1 MKWFTTRRKLGLL
14 LIIMTVLGW
23 SCGVRREAG
32 AGEEVSFTILQLN
45 DVYEIAPL
53 EGGKAGGLARVA
65 TVKKELLAENPN
77 TIAVIAGDF
86 LSPSFIGTLKMKDGE
101 RIAGL
106 QMVETLNAMG
116 LDYAT
121 FGNHEFD
128 LKDADLLQ
136 KRIDQSHFK
145 FVCSNAFRVD
155 NGERRPFTQNKTPI
169 PPYIIREF
177 TGPGGKK
184 VTVGLTGVVL
194 PFNKADYAAYGDVT
208 ESFRASVNAMKAR
221 TDVMIGITHLAVDDD
236 IALAKAVPG
245 LPLIIGGHDHTN
257 MMRESGN
264 TVITKA
270 DANAKTVY
278 IHRFTYNTA
287 THKTTLRSTLRSIG
301 PDIADDPETEKVV
314 DRWLGQVDDIA
325 KAMGY
330 EAGKVVYQAKTPLI
344 CTEDKVRSEQTNFG
358 TLTTEAF
365 EFVWPGADVYLING
379 GAMRLDDNISGAVT
393 VYDIMRTFPFG
404 GPIARIHLPGS
415 VLKRFLDTSQN
426 TNKTEGGYMQLN
438 HAEATGSGYR
448 IGNAPLDPNKTYA
461 VILPQFVAEG
471 KEANLDFLKDFP
483 NETREQFDTHGAAV
497 KNDIRDIVIRY
508 MEEGKD

>member
-1 MKWFTTRRKLGLL
+1 MKWFTTHRNLGLFL
-14 LIIMTVLGW
+14 LFFAVLDW
-23 SCGVRREAG
+23 SCGVQRKAG
-32 AGEEVSFTILQLN
+32 SGDEVSFTILQLN

-169 PPYIIREF
+169 PPYILREF
-177 TGPGGKK
+177 TSPGGKK

-208 ESFRASVNAMKAR
+208 ESFRAAVNAMKA
-221 TDVMIGITHLAVDDD
+221 
-236 IALAKAVPG
+236 
-245 LPLIIGGHDHTN
+245 
-257 MMRESGN
+257 
-264 TVITKA
+264 
-270 DANAKTVY
+270 
-278 IHRFTYNTA
+278 
-287 THKTTLRSTLRSIG
+287 
-301 PDIADDPETEKVV
+301 
-314 DRWLGQVDDIA
+314 
-325 KAMGY
+325 
-330 EAGKVVYQAKTPLI
+330 
-344 CTEDKVRSEQTNFG
+344 
-358 TLTTEAF
+358 
-365 EFVWPGADVYLING
+365 
-379 GAMRLDDNISGAVT
+379 
-393 VYDIMRTFPFG
+393 
-404 GPIARIHLPGS
+404 
-415 VLKRFLDTSQN
+415 
-426 TNKTEGGYMQLN
+426 
-438 HAEATGSGYR
+438 
-448 IGNAPLDPNKTYA
+448 
-461 VILPQFVAEG
+461 
-471 KEANLDFLKDFP
+471 
-483 NETREQFDTHGAAV
+483 
-497 KNDIRDIVIRY
+497 
-508 MEEGKD
+508 